1 MGFLSSIGNALK
13 TVGNIAGT
21 VGKVA
26 GGIGK
31 VANFLKNPL
40 ETLTGPIKSA
50 VGGLLDKLPGGIGQ
64 MVKPFVDKFLD
75 KGLSFL
81 AKGPLGGL
89 GFLAKA
95 QPTIAKIA
103 DLAQKVGEMAGKVKA
118 FSENPM
124 GALNFQN
131 IIAHSHAAKLL
142 EQ

>member
-1 MGFLSSIGNALK
+1 MGFLSGIGKVL
-13 TVGNIAGT
+13 GGI
-21 VGKVA
+21 GKVA
-26 GGIGK
+26 GVVGQVAGGVGK

-40 ETLTGPIKSA
+40 ASLTGPIKSA

-64 MVKPFVDKFLD
+64 MVKPFAEKFLD
-75 KGLSFL
+75 KGLAFL

-95 QPTIAKIA
+95 QPTIGKIA
-103 DLAQKVGEMAGKVKA
+103 DLAQKVGDLAGKVKA

>member
-1 MGFLSSIGNALK
+1 MGFMNIGKALK
-13 TVGNIAGT
+13 TIGDIAGT

-64 MVKPFVDKFLD
+64 MVKPFAETFLD
-75 KGLSFL
+75 KGLAFL

-95 QPTIAKIA
+95 QPTIGKIA
-103 DLAQKVGEMAGKVKA
+103 DLAQKVGDLAGKVKA
-118 FSENPM
+118 FSENPL
-124 GALNFQN
+124 GQLNFQN
-131 IIAHSHAAKLL
+131 IIAHAHAGKLL

>member
-1 MGFLSSIGNALK
+1 MGFLGGIGKALSGIGK
-13 TVGNIAGT
+13 VAGVVGQ
-21 VGKVA
+21 VA

-31 VANFLKNPL
+31 IANFLKNPL
-40 ETLTGPIKSA
+40 ETLTGPIKNA

-95 QPTIAKIA
+95 QPTIGKIA
-103 DLAQKVGEMAGKVKA
+103 DLAQQVGDIAGKVKA
-118 FSENPM
+118 FAENPM
-124 GALNFQN
+124 GQLNFQN

>member
-1 MGFLSSIGNALK
+1 MGLINIGKALK
-13 TVGNIAGT
+13 TIGNIAGT
-21 VGKVA
+21 VGNVA

-40 ETLTGPIKSA
+40 ETLTGPIKNA
-50 VGGLLDKLPGGIGQ
+50 VGGLLNKLPGGIGK
-64 MVKPFVDKFLD
+64 MVQPFVEKFLD
-75 KGLSFL
+75 KGLAFL

-95 QPTIAKIA
+95 QPTIGKIA
-103 DLAQKVGEMAGKVKA
+103 DLAQKVGDMASKVKA
-118 FSENPM
+118 FTENPM